1 MTLPRKRILILRSCR
16 LAQFLT
22 AVVVAR
28 RRNPEAEVVAL
39 SHRGHHHEL
48 RAAGVD
54 RVIEIPG
61 RRFGLTSV
69 PPWQLGDLRAGGFDQ
84 VIIPQMN
91 ERPDEHVNV
100 YRFVLSLNPASVAI
114 IAGEALPREFDRG
127 EFLAYVLQHSTAG
140 IRQWD
145 AAMFAVLAAGLVER
159 FVTDRL
165 R

>member
-1 MTLPRKRILILRSCR
+1 M
-16 LAQFLT
+16 
-22 AVVVAR
+22 
-28 RRNPEAEVVAL
+28 
-39 SHRGHHHEL
+39 
-48 RAAGVD
+48 
-54 RVIEIPG
+54 IEIPG

-91 ERPDEHVNV
+91 ERSDEYMNV

-127 EFLAYVLQHSTAG
+127 EFLAFVLGQLQLFTRCPEARIHLAEGPERLIELRLQVALFLDRG
-140 IRQWD
+140 IALDLR
-145 AAMFAVLAAGLVER
+145 ER
-159 FVTDRL
+159 SARRRHCKRALGRPASRASRWHGPFRRYLPRDHAQQL